1 MTQRV
6 AGTGIGNARRA
17 QRLLEHTLYNGFMKM
32 MAAPLSGL
40 RILIYPRRRK
50 NPLPPPLSARVR
62 ILEIQRAR
70 QLDPPRTVGDVAFVL
85 CRNPK
90 STARR
95 PDGLTDRKSTR
106 LNSSHSQIS
115 YAV

>member
-6 AGTGIGNARRA
+6 AAAGLGNARRA

-70 QLDPPRTVGDVAFVL
+70 QLDPPRTVSDVTLVL
-85 CRNPK
+85 RSQPEIDGQ
-90 STARR
+90 TARR
-95 PDGLTDRKSTR
+95 SDGR
-106 LNSSHSQIS
+106 
-115 YAV
+115 